1 MSNLVVKEFQGF
13 NVRFEK
19 RQDRVWGC
27 LTDMAKA
34 SDKKFDAWYRLKT
47 TTEYLEA
54 LADSMSTTVDQIIQ
68 ATKGGSRKDQ
78 GTWAIDEVA
87 VDFARWCSIPFRIWT
102 NRVVLDLLTT
112 GIATAQRSNE
122 SLEDYQK
129 REQILKQENQRLLTE
144 NGYLQAWSPRMSFPK
159 MRYLEMIGYT
169 PSDHSPFLKPKE
181 QLREYF
187 YSPQSD
193 WDVREGRIVQDLV
206 DTLFEPGLKIDI
218 DTYRFPDIDSLLH
231 YLPSKFYSLS
241 VNSPHT
247 YKQVP
252 REGYEQFARS
262 VKVKHDNCFQI
273 WLDWMPKKKEE
284 FLNHWHTV

>member
-1 MSNLVVKEFQGF
+1 MSNLIVKKFQGSAI
-13 NVRFEK
+13 RFETCEEG
-19 RQDRVWGC
+19 RVWGC
-27 LTDMAKA
+27 LTDMA
-34 SDKKFDAWYRLKT
+34 
-47 TTEYLEA
+47 
-54 LADSMSTTVDQIIQ
+54 Q
-68 ATKGGSRKDQ
+68 ATGKLVKDYQKLKSTKELLNVLGENCLVVVKGRNG
-78 GTWAIDEVA
+78 GTWGTDDIFVDFAYWANIEFRLWAIDA
-87 VDFARWCSIPFRIWT
+87 
-102 NRVVLDLLTT
+102 LKDLLTT

-144 NGYLQAWSPRMSFPK
+144 NGYLQAWSPRMSLPK

-181 QLREYF
+181 QLREYM

-193 WDVREGRIVQDLV
+193 WDIREGRIVQDLV

-273 WLDWMPKKKEE
+273 WLDWMPKKQEE
-284 FLNHWHTV
+284 FLNYLHTV